1 MDCVINRHGSVS
13 SSLLIRTEIDD
24 IHRRIRDKGTFD
36 RDDLEAI
43 LAHYWTIDPE
53 GIFSNA
59 EEITELRERLDA
71 VGRFENLVPQPN
83 SDALDDIEHHFQK
96 QEGGHHDVIEWY
108 DPKIPFGSITNHDST
123 VKAFR
128 DGQSNTTDPDEYI
141 SCLRYNNDRS
151 PPDTGYEIEFAGD
164 MGYPTI
170 TLRDRPA

>member
-83 SDALDDIEHHFQK
+83 SDALDDTDSAPQGE
-96 QEGGHHDVIEWY
+96 EEPLTGEPPVE
-108 DPKIPFGSITNHDST
+108 DPAH
-123 VKAFR
+123 
-128 DGQSNTTDPDEYI
+128 QTDETDDASGNALESADDE
-141 SCLRYNNDRS
+141 R
-151 PPDTGYEIEFAGD
+151 A
-164 MGYPTI
+164 
-170 TLRDRPA
+170 